1 MPQHNDP
8 SDRTSAQALIPLS
21 EAKGYRVAEDNEDVR
36 GWEVRGNDGE
46 KIGKVNDLLIDTGID
61 KVRYLEVKVDRGLFG
76 SDRNVLIPIGAA
88 RLADDEDVVLL
99 DASKDALRDY
109 PEYTGQQITSDYE
122 TSLQSRLS
130 NAFRSTSATTASSG
144 TASTGSANRTDD
156 DRFYNERGLFRGRES
171 ARMDDREVDRAV
183 CREADREAR
192 VTRSEEELAIGK
204 RSVQAGEA
212 YLRKTV
218 ETEHVRQEVPV
229 THEEVTVERRP
240 LSADAET
247 DVSIREDEIR
257 VPVMEEEVITQ
268 KRVVPKEEVVIRKR
282 AVSDT
287 EVVEDDVR
295 RERVDVDDSA
305 VRDRTSQTRDRG
317 KSTGSAGQRLADM
330 ADDVKDRI
338 DGNPASRPGPDA
350 TDRR

>member
-1 MPQHNDP
+1 
-8 SDRTSAQALIPLS
+8 
-21 EAKGYRVAEDNEDVR
+21 
-36 GWEVRGNDGE
+36 
-46 KIGKVNDLLIDTGID
+46 
-61 KVRYLEVKVDRGLFG
+61 
-76 SDRNVLIPIGAA
+76 
-88 RLADDEDVVLL
+88 
-99 DASKDALRDY
+99 
-109 PEYTGQQITSDYE
+109 
-122 TSLQSRLS
+122 
-130 NAFRSTSATTASSG
+130 
-144 TASTGSANRTDD
+144 
-156 DRFYNERGLFRGRES
+156 
-171 ARMDDREVDRAV
+171 
-183 CREADREAR
+183 
-192 VTRSEEELAIGK
+192 
-204 RSVQAGEA
+204 VQAGEA

-240 LSADAET
+240 LSADAAT
-247 DVSIREDEIR
+247 DVTISEDEIR
-257 VPVMEEEVITQ
+257 IPVMEEEVVTE

-305 VRDRTSQTRDRG
+305 VRERTSQTRERG
-317 KSTGSAGQRLADM
+317 RSAGQKLADM